1 MGLYILLIALAV
13 AVAAALGAGAIAF
26 LLTGVLFLFVY
37 GIPAFIIGRV
47 ISYIFK
53 ETITGKIIKVIV
65 TGALCIIALV
75 FAEQYLMHNP
85 VYLLFQRLPMLKN
98 VLTADAERMDSFSA
112 IAMFISVIVG
122 MYLSSAVENS

>member
-1 MGLYILLIALAV
+1 MGLYILLIAFTV
-13 AVAAALGAGAIAF
+13 AIAAALGAGAIAF

-47 ISYIFK
+47 ISYIFI

-75 FAEQYLMHNP
+75 FAEQYLTHNP
-85 VYLLFQRLPMLKN
+85 VYLLFQNIPMLKG
-98 VLTADAERMDSFSA
+98 VLTADANGMDSFSA
-112 IAMFISVIVG
+112 IVMFISVIVG
-122 MYLSSAVENS
+122 MYLSSAIENE